1 MKQCNF
7 AADDVSAD
15 QKLKNWSEVIRT
27 RFVTENNLMKSC
39 DEEATQATMMQIMNN
54 QSVLLNKLILAEQ
67 EQTARR
73 VFEKQQAEEQ
83 AKQRDC
89 ISEERYNRSEER
101 YNHLLQC
108 HNTVLSMLN
117 QVGTVQE
124 DFVKAL
130 GITTH
135 AASSSRDGTKFR
147 RKNISNKS

>member
-1 MKQCNF
+1 MKQCHF
-7 AADDVSAD
+7 AADDVLAD

-39 DEEATQATMMQIMNN
+39 DKEATQATMMQIMNN

-73 VFEKQQAEEQ
+73 VVEKKQAEEQ
-83 AKQRDC
+83 AIEQDR

-108 HNTVLSMLN
+108 HNTLLSMIN
-117 QVGTVQE
+117 Q
-124 DFVKAL
+124 A
-130 GITTH
+130 
-135 AASSSRDGTKFR
+135 
-147 RKNISNKS
+147 